1 MKKKDGSTRFCI
13 DFRQLNSITKKDAQP
28 IPRIDDTLDSLSG
41 ACWFTTL
48 DLASGYWQVQM
59 EDSDKEKT
67 AFATPFGLYQFRVM
81 PFGLCNAPATFQRL
95 MELVLR
101 GLHWT
106 TCLIYLDDIII
117 FSKSADEHLH
127 HLQDVF
133 ERLRQ
138 AKIKIK
144 PKKCQ
149 LFQQSV
155 KYLGYVVSAQGIHTD
170 PEKIAVVQNWPQPN
184 NVKQLRQFL
193 GFASYYRK
201 FIHQFAQ
208 IATPLYQLI
217 EKSKSWH

>member
-1 MKKKDGSTRFCI
+1 MVIPNFFSKKKDGSTRFCI

-117 FSKSADEHLH
+117 FSKPADEHLH

-138 AKIKIK
+138 AKLKIK
-144 PKKCQ
+144 PTR
-149 LFQQSV
+149 
-155 KYLGYVVSAQGIHTD
+155 Y
-170 PEKIAVVQNWPQPN
+170 
-184 NVKQLRQFL
+184 
-193 GFASYYRK
+193 
-201 FIHQFAQ
+201 
-208 IATPLYQLI
+208 I
-217 EKSKSWH
+217 EKKKHPYDCFTNFFYVKLNCHGSKVMHVTEHAHKIEHERSLRRCT